1 MIMKNGQVKRPKKT
15 LEAAIKSLS
24 GAKTTKQISKCASEI
39 IKLAAEK
46 PSRKRTSPK
55 YGKFLKAA
63 PDLKGRIV
71 SMFWNDL
78 TLDIYITEVTV
89 DGKEIILHGIFFGNA
104 FPLRPSKSAII
115 PDMCR
120 HLYPES
126 VTFDGGNLYWNRHE
140 VFIDDPR
147 AFDRVNKPLSW
158 LMNCFYAT
166 GKNRVISRK
175 KPFTY

>member
-1 MIMKNGQVKRPKKT
+1 MENPYGFTGEIAMIMKNGQVKRPKKT
-15 LEAAIKSLS
+15 LEAAIKALS

-55 YGKFLKAA
+55 YGRFLKAA

-104 FPLRPSKSAII
+104 FPLRPSKPAII

-120 HLYPES
+120 HLYPEL
-126 VTFDGGNLYWNRHE
+126 VTFDGG
-140 VFIDDPR
+140 
-147 AFDRVNKPLSW
+147 RVNKPLSW

-175 KPFTY
+175 KKPFKY

>member
-1 MIMKNGQVKRPKKT
+1 MAKQSKKPNNS
-15 LEAAIKSLS
+15 LEAAIKALS
-24 GAKTTKQISKCASEI
+24 GAKTRAKIMKCADEVLR
-39 IKLAAEK
+39 LAADK
-46 PSRKRTSPK
+46 PFLKRTSPK
-55 YGKFLKAA
+55 YGRFLKAA

-71 SMFWNDL
+71 SMFCNDR
-78 TLDIYITEVTV
+78 TMDIYITEVKV
-89 DGKEIILHGIFFGNA
+89 DGKEITLHGIFFGNA
-104 FPLRPSKSAII
+104 FPLSPSKSSII
-115 PDMCR
+115 PDTCR

-126 VTFDGGNLYWNRHE
+126 ITFDGGKMYWNRNE

-175 KPFTY
+175 KKPFKY

>member
-1 MIMKNGQVKRPKKT
+1 MTKQNKKPNND
-15 LEAAIKSLS
+15 LEAAIKALS
-24 GAKTTKQISKCASEI
+24 GAKTRAKIIKCADEVLR
-39 IKLAAEK
+39 LAADK
-46 PSRKRTSPK
+46 PFLKRTSPK
-55 YGKFLKAA
+55 YGRLLKAA

-71 SMFWNDL
+71 SMFWNDR

-89 DGKEIILHGIFFGNA
+89 DGKEITLHGIFFVKE
-104 FPLRPSKSAII
+104 FPLSPSKPSII
-115 PDMCR
+115 PDVCR

-126 VTFDGGNLYWNRHE
+126 VTFDGGNMYWSRHE

-158 LMNCFYAT
+158 LMNCFYSN

-175 KPFTY
+175 KKPFKY